1 MQINIE
7 EIENNNNNEITD
19 VNYNPYT
26 LHTDN
31 YVLLNKNE
39 ESILE
44 QFSDYKLNYTIK
56 QLLVICDYY
65 GIAKQLKSTKAYRTA
80 SQMKSTKANKEQI
93 IETLIAFENDP
104 SNIDVYLQRQNL
116 WYFMNELK
124 KDPFM
129 KKFILF

>member
-7 EIENNNNNEITD
+7 EIENNNNHYESAVITD
-19 VNYNPYT
+19 VNYNPYA

-31 YVLLNKNE
+31 YVVLNKNE

-44 QFSDYKLNYTIK
+44 QFSDYKFNYTVK

-65 GIAKQLKSTKAYRTA
+65 GIAKQLKSTKAA
-80 SQMKSTKANKEQI
+80 KLKCTKANKEEI
-93 IETLIAFENDP
+93 IEALIAFENDP
-104 SNIDVYLQRQNL
+104 SNIDIYLQRQNL